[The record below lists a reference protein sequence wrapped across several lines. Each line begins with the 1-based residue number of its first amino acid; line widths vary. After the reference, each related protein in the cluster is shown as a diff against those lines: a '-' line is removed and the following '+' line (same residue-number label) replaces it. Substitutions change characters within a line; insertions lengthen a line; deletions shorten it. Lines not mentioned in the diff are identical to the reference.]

1 MSEMIILALS
11 GLLAGFVNGF
21 FGTGGG
27 VVIITAF
34 LILGCDTR
42 RALASANFGILVL
55 SAASF
60 FIYLSLGTVKFEG
73 IRPLVGECVIPAL
86 AGGTLGALLSGKI
99 KAQTLKK
106 IFSVLVT
113 VCGIRMV
120 LA

>member
-1 MSEMIILALS
+1 MREVTILALG

-55 SAASF
+55 SVASF
-60 FIYLSLGTVKFEG
+60 FIYLSLGTVKLEG
-73 IRPLVGECVIPAL
+73 LRPLASECVIPAL
-86 AGGTLGALLSGKI
+86 VGGTLGALLSGKI
-99 KAQTLKK
+99 KDN
-106 IFSVLVT
+106 IFCYIYCL
-113 VCGIRMV
+113 
-120 LA
+120 

>member
-1 MSEMIILALS
+1 LREVTILALG

-55 SAASF
+55 SVASF
-60 FIYLSLGTVKFEG
+60 FIYLSLGTVKLEG
-73 IRPLVGECVIPAL
+73 LRPLASECVIPAL
-86 AGGTLGALLSGKI
+86 VGGTLGALLSGKI
-99 KAQTLKK
+99 KAVTLKK
-106 IFSVLVT
+106 IFSVLVAL
-113 VCGIRMV
+113 CGARMV